1 MKHTGELMGL
11 FNILRNAR
19 NLWRQYCLEA
29 SCSSAINIWEDER
42 PEYIGKIRRWVEED
56 QIPNDN
62 DLQTLCRVYQER
74 LRPKRC
80 YRHLKT

>member
-29 SCSSAINIWEDER
+29 SCNSAINIWEDER

-56 QIPNDN
+56 QIPNDM
-62 DLQTLCRVYQER
+62 DTCKEAR
-74 LRPKRC
+74 LRFGKAEIQN
-80 YRHLKT
+80 